1 MTAPTGNLTAPEL
14 LAAIDEGSI
23 DTVIVAIV
31 DMQGRLVGK
40 RVAGWYFRDHAQKH
54 GTHFCTYLLGNDVE
68 MNTPDGFDLMN
79 WGSGYGDFQAKP
91 DWSTARRIPW
101 LDRTAL
107 VLADAIDERSGSL
120 VPVTPRT
127 ILAGQL
133 ARLAE
138 LGFVPK
144 TAVELEFYLFDQT
157 FTRKPKPPV
166 TTPCNQ
172 PVGTA
177 RTTTSSRHETA
188 NVSSPQ

>member
-1 MTAPTGNLTAPEL
+1 
-14 LAAIDEGSI
+14 
-23 DTVIVAIV
+23 
-31 DMQGRLVGK
+31 
-40 RVAGWYFRDHAQKH
+40 
-54 GTHFCTYLLGNDVE
+54 

-107 VLADAIDERSGSL
+107 VLADAIDEQSGSL
-120 VPVTPRT
+120 VPVAPRT

-138 LGFVPK
+138 LGFVAK

-157 FTRKPKPPV
+157 FEEAKAPV

-172 PVGTA
+172 PGYSEDYHILQGTK
-177 RTTTSSRHETA
+177 HEA
-188 NVSSPQ
+188 FYQAVRNH